1 MRGGGLFG
9 DRDRESGSIKWM
21 KEMKK
26 IWLLGICL
34 ILSGPAFG
42 QSIGEKTGV
51 NSALGIAPTTQ
62 DFVNEGQAAICLRYS
77 RASLPSSLGHKH

>member
-1 MRGGGLFG
+1 MN
-9 DRDRESGSIKWM
+9 
-21 KEMKK
+21 EMKK

-62 DFVNEGQAAICLRYS
+62 DFVTEG
-77 RASLPSSLGHKH
+77 ASGVMLEIQSSQLPQQPRP